1 MAAQTSHRRF
11 ADAGI
16 SGLEPHLET
25 VPFRQGSCLMRE
37 GSPGDACYVI
47 VSGEVRA
54 EVERPDFDTDGVV
67 SFLGPGSVCGEFG
80 LLDAGPR
87 SASVY
92 AHTDVVARRLSAD
105 ALRELCD
112 SDPAAGVRVLR
123 WLSRSAAGKARAFSK
138 DLEEFILAGEPDP
151 AMDTLVA
158 RSAAAQQS
166 LVGWPEG
173 EIDDLITALAAQIA
187 DHADELAAATV
198 AETGIG
204 CVADK
209 ADKNRFASLDVARSL
224 VGKPGV
230 GIIGGGRAPLTKIAD
245 PMGVVLGLIPM
256 TNPVSTLVFKALICI
271 KARNA
276 LIASSHPDAADVG
289 AATTGLLHEVLRRHG
304 APTDLVQEVPWR
316 PTRATTAALMRH
328 PGVSMILATGGTA
341 MVKAAY
347 SSGTPSIGV
356 GAGNAPAWVCAD
368 ADVGAAARM
377 VVGSK
382 GFDHGII
389 CGSENNL
396 VADRAVRDS
405 LAGALRRAGAAVLTA
420 AECDRLAQAA
430 FDDTDGRLR
439 RAVLGQSAPSI
450 AAQAGIEVPAG
461 TRLLVAP
468 VPRAAVSGPWGK
480 EKLAPL
486 LSLFTVDG
494 PDDGLRLCQQIL
506 DNGGRGHTAIIHT
519 RSRRLQL
526 SFARQMP
533 ASRILVNGPGSQGC
547 IGLGN
552 GLTPSLTLGCGTYGG
567 TSTTDN
573 VTYTNLLNIKRVARP
588 ARSPARPRR
597 TAEREPD
604 HVAGEPRGW
613 LGSAG

>member
-1 MAAQTSHRRF
+1 MAVPPRRRGV

-16 SGLEPHLET
+16 SALEPHLET
-25 VPFRQGSCLMRE
+25 VRFRRGSCLMLE

-67 SFLGPGSVCGEFG
+67 SLMGPGSVCGEFG
-80 LLDAGPR
+80 LLDGSPR

-105 ALRELCD
+105 ALREACD
-112 SDPAAGVRVLR
+112 HDPAAGVMMLR

-138 DLEEFILAGEPDP
+138 DLEEFILAGESDP
-151 AMDTLVA
+151 AMDALVE
-158 RSAAAQQS
+158 RSAAAQRG
-166 LVGWPEG
+166 LAGWPEHK
-173 EIDDLITALAAQIA
+173 IDDLITALAGQIA
-187 DHADELAAATV
+187 GHADELAADTV

-209 ADKNRFASLDVARSL
+209 ADKNRFASLDVAQSL

-230 GIIGGGRAPLTKIAD
+230 GVIGGGDGEPLTEIAD

-256 TNPVSTLVFKALICI
+256 TNPVSTLVFKTLICV

-276 LIASSHPDAADVG
+276 LIVSSHPDAAGVG
-289 AATTGLLHEVLRRHG
+289 AATTGLLHEVLRRHE
-304 APTDLVQEVPWR
+304 APSDLVQGVPWR

-328 PGVSMILATGGTA
+328 PGVSIILATGGTA

-347 SSGTPSIGV
+347 SSGTPAIGV

-368 ADVGAAARM
+368 ADVEAAARM
-377 VVGSK
+377 VVASK

-396 VADRAVRDS
+396 VVDRAVRD
-405 LAGALRRAGAAVLTA
+405 AFTGALGRAGAAVLTA
-420 AECDRLAQAA
+420 AECDRLARAA

-439 RAVLGQSAPSI
+439 RAVLGQAAPAI

-468 VPRAAVSGPWGK
+468 VPREAAAGPWGK

-486 LSLFTVDG
+486 LSLFTADG
-494 PDDGLRLCQQIL
+494 PDDGIWLCRQIL
-506 DNGGRGHTAIIHT
+506 GHGGSGHTAIIHT
-519 RSRRLQL
+519 RNGPLQM

-552 GLTPSLTLGCGTYGG
+552 GLTPSLTLGCGTYGR

-588 ARSPARPRR
+588 LVPDPGPARPALR
-597 TAEREPD
+597 
-604 HVAGEPRGW
+604 
-613 LGSAG
+613 

>member
-1 MAAQTSHRRF
+1 MVTEPKHQRP

-16 SGLEPHLET
+16 PGPEPQLES
-25 VPFRQGSCLMRE
+25 VRFRRGACLMHE
-37 GSPGDACYVI
+37 GSPGDACYFI
-47 VSGEVRA
+47 DSGEARV

-67 SFLGPGSVCGEFG
+67 SFMGPGAVCGEFG
-80 LLDAGPR
+80 LLDGSPR

-112 SDPAAGVRVLR
+112 RDPAAGIRMLR
-123 WLSRSAAGKARAFSK
+123 WLSRSAAGKARALSK
-138 DLEEFILAGEPDP
+138 NLEEFILAGEPDP
-151 AMDTLVA
+151 AMDALVA

-166 LVGWPEG
+166 IAGWPENK
-173 EIDDLITALAAQIA
+173 IDELITALAGQIA
-187 DHADELAAATV
+187 SHADELAAATV

-204 CVADK
+204 CVEDK
-209 ADKNRFASLDVARSL
+209 TAKNRFASLDVAQSL
-224 VGKPGV
+224 AGKPGV
-230 GIIGGGRAPLTKIAD
+230 GVVVGGEGEPVTEIAD

-271 KARNA
+271 KARDA
-276 LIASSHPDAADVG
+276 LIVSSHPDAASVG
-289 AATTGLLHEVLRRHG
+289 ATTVGLLHEVLRRHG
-304 APTDLVQEVPWR
+304 APADLVQGVPWR
-316 PTRATTAALMRH
+316 PTRAATAALMRH

-347 SSGTPSIGV
+347 SSGTPAIGV

-368 ADVGAAARM
+368 ADVEAAAQI

-382 GFDHGII
+382 AFDHGII

-396 VADRAVRDS
+396 VVDRSVRDS
-405 LAGALRRAGAAVLTA
+405 FVGALRGAGAAVLGVTEA
-420 AECDRLAQAA
+420 DRVARTA
-430 FDDTDGRLR
+430 FDDRDGRLR
-439 RAVLGQSAPSI
+439 RAVLGQAATAI

-468 VPRAAVSGPWGK
+468 LPREAAAGPWGK

-486 LSLFTVDG
+486 LSLFTADG
-494 PDDGLRLCQQIL
+494 QDDGIRLCQQIL
-506 DNGGRGHTAIIHT
+506 GNGGRGHTAIIHT
-519 RSRRLQL
+519 RSQRRQM
-526 SFARQMP
+526 SFAEQMP

-552 GLTPSLTLGCGTYGG
+552 GLTPSLTLGCGTYGR

-573 VTYTNLLNIKRVARP
+573 VTYTNLLNTKRVARP
-588 ARSPARPRR
+588 LAGPGSPSPSRR
-597 TAEREPD
+597 E
-604 HVAGEPRGW
+604 G
-613 LGSAG
+613 

>member
-1 MAAQTSHRRF
+1 MTVPPRRRQF

-25 VPFRQGSCLMRE
+25 VRFDQGSCLMLE

-47 VSGEVRA
+47 VSGQVRA

-67 SFLGPGSVCGEFG
+67 SVMGPGSVCGEFG
-80 LLDAGPR
+80 LLDGSPR

-92 AHTDVVARRLSAD
+92 ADTDVVALRLSAD
-105 ALRELCD
+105 ALRHACD
-112 SDPAAGVRVLR
+112 SDPAAGVTMLR

-138 DLEEFILAGEPDP
+138 DLEEFILAGASDP
-151 AMDTLVA
+151 AMDALVA

-166 LVGWPEG
+166 LAGWPEDK
-173 EIDDLITALAAQIA
+173 IDDLITALAAQIA
-187 DHADELAAATV
+187 GHADELAAATV

-209 ADKNRFASLDVARSL
+209 ADKNRFASLDVAQSL
-224 VGKPGV
+224 AGKPGV
-230 GIIGGGRAPLTKIAD
+230 GVISGGDGEPLTEIAD

-256 TNPVSTLVFKALICI
+256 TNPVSTLVFKTLICI

-276 LIASSHPDAADVG
+276 LIASSHPDAAGVG
-289 AATTGLLHEVLRRHG
+289 ATTADLLHEVLRRHG
-304 APTDLVQEVPWR
+304 APADLVQGVPWR
-316 PTRATTAALMRH
+316 PTRAATAALMRH
-328 PGVSMILATGGTA
+328 PGVSIILATGGTA
-341 MVKAAY
+341 MVRAAY
-347 SSGTPSIGV
+347 SSGTPAIGV

-368 ADVGAAARM
+368 ADVEAAARM
-377 VVGSK
+377 VVASK

-396 VADRAVRDS
+396 VVDGLVCDAFTS
-405 LAGALRRAGAAVLTA
+405 ALRAAGAAVLTA
-420 AECDRLAQAA
+420 AEGDRLARAA
-430 FDDTDGRLR
+430 FDDADGRLR
-439 RAVLGQSAPSI
+439 RAVLGQAAPVI
-450 AAQAGIEVPAG
+450 AARAGIEVPAG

-468 VPRAAVSGPWGK
+468 VPREAAAGPWGQ

-486 LSLFTVDG
+486 LSLFTADG
-494 PDDGLRLCQQIL
+494 PDDGLRLCRQIL
-506 DNGGRGHTAIIHT
+506 GHAGAGHTAIIHT
-519 RSRRLQL
+519 RSCPLQM

-552 GLTPSLTLGCGTYGG
+552 GLTPSLTLGCGTYGR

-588 ARSPARPRR
+588 LAPAPDPARPALR
-597 TAEREPD
+597 
-604 HVAGEPRGW
+604 
-613 LGSAG
+613 

>member
-1 MAAQTSHRRF
+1 MAVQPRRRRF
-11 ADAGI
+11 EDAGI

-25 VPFRQGSCLMRE
+25 VRFRQGSCLMLE

-67 SFLGPGSVCGEFG
+67 SFMGPGSVCGEFG
-80 LLDAGPR
+80 LLDGSPR

-105 ALRELCD
+105 ALREACD
-112 SDPAAGVRVLR
+112 SDPAAGVKMLR

-138 DLEEFILAGEPDP
+138 DLEEFILAGESDP
-151 AMDTLVA
+151 AMDALVA
-158 RSAAAQQS
+158 RSAVAQQS
-166 LVGWPEG
+166 LAGWPEDK
-173 EIDDLITALAAQIA
+173 IDDLITALAAQIA
-187 DHADELAAATV
+187 GHADELAAETV

-209 ADKNRFASLDVARSL
+209 ADKNRFASLDVAQSL

-230 GIIGGGRAPLTKIAD
+230 GVIGGGDGEPLTEIAD

-276 LIASSHPDAADVG
+276 LIVSSHPDAARVG
-289 AATTGLLHEVLRRHG
+289 ATTAGLLHEVLRRHG
-304 APTDLVQEVPWR
+304 APSDLVQSVPWR

-328 PGVSMILATGGTA
+328 PGVSIILATGGTA

-347 SSGTPSIGV
+347 SSGTPAIGV

-368 ADVGAAARM
+368 ADVEAAARM
-377 VVGSK
+377 VVASK

-396 VADRAVRDS
+396 VVDRPVRD
-405 LAGALRRAGAAVLTA
+405 AFTGALHKAGAAVLTA
-420 AECDRLAQAA
+420 AECDRLARAA

-439 RAVLGQSAPSI
+439 RAVLGQAAPAI

-468 VPRAAVSGPWGK
+468 VPREAVPGPWGK

-486 LSLFTVDG
+486 LSLFTADG
-494 PDDGLRLCQQIL
+494 PDDGIRLCREIL
-506 DNGGRGHTAIIHT
+506 GNGGSGHTAIIHT
-519 RSRRLQL
+519 RSQPLQM

-552 GLTPSLTLGCGTYGG
+552 GLTPSLTLGCGTYGR

-588 ARSPARPRR
+588 LGPAPGPARPALR
-597 TAEREPD
+597 
-604 HVAGEPRGW
+604 
-613 LGSAG
+613 